1 MLTIYEKL
9 HLLSIHED
17 KGIFIG
23 SAVNRLK
30 PGLVGAILA
39 ELALSGKICTT
50 NKSRLQLADANL
62 TNDPILDSAIKA
74 FKNSQKERKFGYWLH
89 TIYPKPE
96 KLRKKVT
103 ASLVKKGIVTQDE
116 DYLVWVVPSPLYPDI
131 KASTKYWVVQHLR
144 AVVFAQEN
152 AQPYDIAL
160 LSLLSSC
167 NLLYLTF
174 LRDERKAATRTV
186 NELVVSG
193 ALQNPLLET
202 VQEIDSAIAAVVEE
216 D

>member
-50 NKSRLQLADANL
+50 NKSRLQLVDENL

-74 FKNSQKERKFGYWLH
+74 LKNSQKERKFGYWLH

-96 KLRKKVT
+96 KLRKKVS

-116 DYLVWVVPSPLYPDI
+116 DYLVWVIPSPLYPDI
-131 KASTKYWVVQHLR
+131 KASTKYWVIQHLR

-160 LSLLSSC
+160 LSLLSAC
-167 NLLYLTF
+167 NLLDLTF
-174 LRDERKAATRTV
+174 LRDERKAATRTI

-193 ALQNPLLET
+193 ALQDPLLET